1 MLKKLTLSVASLI
14 ATAGFAQAV
23 QTKLGDVNLK
33 LSGYGTLVGEV
44 IGQSNQSGLDSVVGA
59 IDTSLVGAGWID
71 SDAEEFG
78 AVIAL
83 DIDYASNFNSSLNDA
98 GSSTVLNQ
106 AWIYADSPVGRLQ
119 VGQQDGAARV
129 LGLRPP
135 SVSGSVRVDNPE
147 VFLLGYPCQ
156 MFCSSRAQEPGSI
169 FSPNGMQ
176 LRSDIHSS
184 DVWLKLAYYSP
195 RIVGFQFGVSYTP
208 DGSRNLGEFFGSG
221 GNRPNKQ
228 SNVFDFALNYIG
240 TFGAVDL
247 GASAGYVTGKNEFN
261 DSPGFFTDVHDWGGG
276 INLGY
281 RQWSAGASYRRTN
294 VAGGGPVLHGAFTS
308 NVIRGNDTTIWSAG
322 VKYETGPW
330 AFGLDYITSS
340 EQIPFLANQDGKGM
354 EAAIGYTLDEHI
366 RFTGGYQRFEFD
378 GPFGSCLTDHG
389 GAGAVPP
396 PFLAFPPCNSL
407 DANVGFVESKFSF

>member
-1 MLKKLTLSVASLI
+1 MKKLTLSVVSFLALTGV
-14 ATAGFAQAV
+14 AHAV

-33 LSGYGTLVGEV
+33 LSGYGTLVGEG

-59 IDTSLVGAGWID
+59 IDTSIIGAAWID

-78 AVIAL
+78 AVVAL
-83 DIDYASNFNSSLNDA
+83 DIDYASNFNSMLNDA
-98 GSSTVLNQ
+98 GSNTILNQ
-106 AWIYADSPVGRLQ
+106 AWIYFDSPLGRLQ

-147 VFLLGYPCQ
+147 VFLLGYPCNS
-156 MFCSSRAQEPGSI
+156 FCSNTAQAPGSI

-184 DVWLKLAYYSP
+184 DVWLKVAYYTP
-195 RIVGFQFGVSYTP
+195 RIAGFQLGVSYTP
-208 DGSRNLGEFFGSG
+208 DGSRNLGEFFGG
-221 GNRPNKQ
+221 GSNRPNKQ
-228 SNVFDFALNYIG
+228 SNVFDIALNYIA
-240 TFGAVDL
+240 TVGAVDV
-247 GASAGYVTGKNEFN
+247 GASAGYVTGRNEHN
-261 DSPGFFTDVHDWGGG
+261 DFPGTFTDVRDWGAGL
-276 INLGY
+276 NLGY
-281 RQWSAGASYRRTN
+281 REWSAGVSYRRTN

-308 NVIRGNDTTIWSAG
+308 NVIDRNDTDIWSAG

-330 AFGLDYITSS
+330 AFGLDYITSR
-340 EQIPFLANQDGKGM
+340 EQIPFSTDQTGKGM
-354 EAAIGYTLDEHI
+354 EAAVGYTFDEHI

-378 GPFGSCLTDHG
+378 GPFGSCLTDKG
-389 GAGAVPP
+389 GLG
-396 PFLAFPPCNSL
+396 FPPCDTL